1 MQYSSAVLVCSTL
14 LLAGA
19 AAQAGVI
26 PISHLDPAS
35 VAAFQTYAAK
45 FERQVSAPFAAN
57 GKIWIDDDHSGKRRD
72 FDAGKPVV
80 DAREN
85 RDYKNASIHHYSGVI
100 RVPGATIEQIRRVI
114 EDFGNYPNYFKPG
127 VARGSGTALPDSTPE
142 DEHYQT
148 RLFLTESTMGI
159 DVAYDARYDCHYR
172 RFAPGRWTSRAT
184 TVSIREL
191 QDPKNLDGALYPEG
205 DDHGFL
211 WRTNTYW
218 FARERGGGLDLEL
231 DSVSLSRTA
240 PLGLGWWGNR
250 RAHDAVEKMMLDM
263 KTALQKLA
271 GEATR

>member
-1 MQYSSAVLVCSTL
+1 MRYSAVIVSSCL

-35 VAAFQTYAAK
+35 VTVFQNYAAK
-45 FERQVSAPFAAN
+45 FEQQVSAPFGTT

-100 RVPGATIEQIRRVI
+100 RVPGATIEQIRRVMK
-114 EDFGNYPNYFKPG
+114 DFGNYPNYFKPG
-127 VARGSGTALPDSTPE
+127 VARGSGAAQPDSTPE

-159 DVAYDARYDCHYR
+159 DVAYDARYDSHYR
-172 RFAPGRWTSRAT
+172 RVAPGRWTSRAT
-184 TVSIREL
+184 TMSIREL

-205 DDHGFL
+205 EDHGFL

-218 FARERGGGLDLEL
+218 FARERDGGLDLEL
-231 DSVSLSRTA
+231 DSVSLSRTS
-240 PLGLGWWGNR
+240 PLGLGWVGNR
-250 RAHDAVEKMMLDM
+250 RAHETVEKMLRDM
-263 KTALQKLA
+263 KTAIQ
-271 GEATR
+271 ATR

>member
-1 MQYSSAVLVCSTL
+1 MRYSAFIVSSCL
-14 LLAGA
+14 LLAGG

-35 VAAFQTYAAK
+35 VTVFQNYAKK
-45 FERQVSAPFAAN
+45 FEQQVSAPFAAS

-85 RDYKNASIHHYSGVI
+85 RDYKSASIHHYSGAI
-100 RVPGATIEQIRRVI
+100 RVPGATIEQISHVI
-114 EDFGNYPNYFKPG
+114 KDFGNYPNYFKPG
-127 VARGSGTALPDSTPE
+127 VARGSGAAQPDSTPG

-172 RFAPGRWTSRAT
+172 RIAPDRWTSRAT
-184 TVSIREL
+184 TMSIREL

-205 DDHGFL
+205 DDHVFL

-218 FARERGGGLDLEL
+218 VAR
-231 DSVSLSRTA
+231 
-240 PLGLGWWGNR
+240 
-250 RAHDAVEKMMLDM
+250 
-263 KTALQKLA
+263 
-271 GEATR
+271 